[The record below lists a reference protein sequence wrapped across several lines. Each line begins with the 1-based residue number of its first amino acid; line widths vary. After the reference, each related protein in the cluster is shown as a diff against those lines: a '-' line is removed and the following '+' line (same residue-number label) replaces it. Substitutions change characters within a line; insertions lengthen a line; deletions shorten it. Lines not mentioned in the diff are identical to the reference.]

1 MRLID
6 NSQQTRL
13 RFRPIALL
21 FVLATCLLGIN
32 VNPTAAAVFDAGQ
45 TLAQPAPTEN
55 QTPAPGQADQDHRRR
70 FLLSGLAGTNST
82 AGAETADE
90 RHFLVLPWT
99 GLPGN
104 ALAMFSGSKVIFPLS
119 AVAGTL
125 LIVESGLD
133 RQVHNFFVRNTF
145 FENFS
150 HTAVHWGTLFPV
162 ILGGGLFGSGLVG
175 GSSQLA
181 SAGGAVLQASL
192 LALCTTTALKA
203 LTGRPGPRPVIYD
216 DNEASSVFR
225 FGILRGGVFHGWPSG
240 HMMANTA
247 AVTSLLAF
255 YKDNT
260 WLNIAGGTY
269 LGYLFLSVI
278 SHGKSSMH
286 WFSDAVAGTL
296 MGYAIG
302 STVGRDFRRRWDHKK
317 DKPSALSFSVLPP
330 VFSVSFEIAL

>member
-1 MRLID
+1 M
-6 NSQQTRL
+6 
-13 RFRPIALL
+13 ALL
-21 FVLATCLLGIN
+21 FVLAASL
-32 VNPTAAAVFDAGQ
+32 PTVVVKPVAAAVPDAEQ
-45 TLAQPAPTEN
+45 TLAQSAGSGDR
-55 QTPAPGQADQDHRRR
+55 TPALGQADQDHRWR
-70 FLLSGLAGTNST
+70 FLLSGLAGKSST
-82 AGAETADE
+82 TGEETADG
-90 RHFLVLPWT
+90 HHSIVLPWT

-104 ALAMFSGSKVIFPLS
+104 ALAMFSGSKIFLPLS

-145 FENFS
+145 FGS
-150 HTAVHWGTLFPV
+150 SSQWAVHWGTLFPV
-162 ILGGGLFGSGLVG
+162 ILGGGLFGSGLIG

-203 LTGRPGPRPVIYD
+203 LTGRPGPHPVIYD
-216 DNEASSVFR
+216 DNEASSDFR

-240 HMMANTA
+240 HLMANTA

-255 YKDNT
+255 YKNNP
-260 WLNIAGGTY
+260 WLDIAGGTY
-269 LGYLFLSVI
+269 LGYLFLSVL

-286 WFSDAVAGTL
+286 WFSDVVSGTL

-302 STVGRDFRRRWDHKK
+302 STVGRDFRRRWEHQT
-317 DKPSALSFSVLPP
+317 DKPSALSFSFLPQL
-330 VFSVSFEIAL
+330 FSISFEIPL